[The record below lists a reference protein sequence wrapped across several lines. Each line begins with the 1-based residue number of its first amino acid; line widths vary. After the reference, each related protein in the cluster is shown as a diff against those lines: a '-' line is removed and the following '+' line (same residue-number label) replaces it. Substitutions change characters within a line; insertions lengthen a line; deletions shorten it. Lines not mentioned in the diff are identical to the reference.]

1 MPSPGGRVQVRGAS
15 AINVVPRSH
24 QFTSGRNL
32 STIAIRYP
40 VLWISFMSL
49 VFWLFVRD
57 KPADLG
63 LPDDVAED
71 TLSSEAETRSQ
82 ERLHGLQPYL
92 ILLRNWR
99 FGVDL
104 AARKISGTASGLLD
118 AQAYLYN
125 GLQAL
130 IIGWILDATGGN

>member
-1 MPSPGGRVQVRGAS
+1 
-15 AINVVPRSH
+15 
-24 QFTSGRNL
+24 
-32 STIAIRYP
+32 
-40 VLWISFMSL
+40 MSL

-57 KPADLG
+57 KPSDLG
-63 LPDDVAED
+63 LPDYVEED

-92 ILLRNWR
+92 ILWRNWR

-118 AQAYLYN
+118 AHAYLYN

>member
-1 MPSPGGRVQVRGAS
+1 
-15 AINVVPRSH
+15 
-24 QFTSGRNL
+24 
-32 STIAIRYP
+32 
-40 VLWISFMSL
+40 MSL

-63 LPDDVAED
+63 LPDYVDED
-71 TLSSEAETRSQ
+71 TLCSEAETRSQ
-82 ERLHGLQPYL
+82 ERLRGPQPYL

-104 AARKISGTASGLLD
+104 AGRRISGTASGLLD
-118 AQAYLYN
+118 AHAYLYN

-130 IIGWILDATGGN
+130 TIGWILDATGGNWTLVFLLLAASRILSAAMIAIVKA